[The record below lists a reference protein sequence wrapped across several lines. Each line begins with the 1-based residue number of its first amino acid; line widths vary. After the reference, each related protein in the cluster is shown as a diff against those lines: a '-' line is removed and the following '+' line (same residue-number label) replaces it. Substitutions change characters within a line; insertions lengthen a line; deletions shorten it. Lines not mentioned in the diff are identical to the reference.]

1 MDQLTVRGIDESLHE
16 WLKLEAKRHNQ
27 SVNRYVLTLLQEAS
41 GRNKTEKRTAVTHH
55 ELDHLAGSWSET
67 EMQEFL
73 KRVVQERAIEEDLWQ

>member
-1 MDQLTVRGIDESLHE
+1 MLRL
-16 WLKLEAKRHNQ
+16 LK
-27 SVNRYVLTLLQEAS
+27 EAS
-41 GRNKTEKRTAVTHH
+41 GKNKTEKRGEVKNH